1 MGRMK
6 HHVGKAIVVLGL
18 ALAAVLVALIGFLTL
33 DRTTVRAADEQQAS
47 LSVQLRE
54 GQDIVEDMSPEEVAE
69 RIIVTLKV
77 GEEETVLVMPPQS
90 GTALEIRGETP
101 WLEGEAV
108 IG

>member
-33 DRTTVRAADEQQAS
+33 DRTMVRAADEQQAS

-54 GQDIVEDMSPEEVAE
+54 GQDIVEDMSPEDLKEEILE
-69 RIIVTLKV
+69 RFR
-77 GEEETVLVMPPQS
+77 Q
-90 GTALEIRGETP
+90 A
-101 WLEGEAV
+101 
-108 IG
+108 